1 MVDGINDNIF
11 LVNAPAG
18 SGKTTTI
25 RKMVEKHL
33 RDYPDDNILCITY
46 TNRAAEELGKDI
58 DSSKVFFG
66 TIHSFINHF
75 ISSFFS
81 HKAVI
86 DLYWEIY
93 KERIQE
99 RINNVEGKDNIE
111 ESNQRYIEKYGK
123 LDVETVYN
131 NIDSISYNEAPYN
144 SLYRGALSH
153 DDLITFTK
161 KVVDKFPV
169 IKRKIADKYQMIFID
184 EYQDTSAEVLHL
196 FYDTMRNANGK
207 LYLLGDKMQQIYKTY
222 DGSFESEFASFNRT
236 FNLNTNYR
244 TTPRIVSILNQIYND
259 KEYEQVPYEEN
270 KDEDMSYIPEIIITS
285 STENMLAKKQEKF
298 SEALVLYLLNKSRF
312 NSIGAGTLYN
322 AVYNMDR
329 YGYTKKYGV
338 VDVLTTMDNT
348 NPDNLFFMLF
358 LFKRIELEYRKGLYG
373 SVIRII
379 KANKNIFNVSKFII
393 KQHENKRTVK
403 EIFENLLYKF
413 EDNGATLG
421 NFLHQIKEAEVVNTE
436 YIDEISVEEYAGIL
450 NTEIREFHNLA
461 DHLSNPHI
469 STQHGVKGE
478 SHDTVIF
485 MAGNNN
491 NNPVVHMTQ
500 FFKLW
505 SSMEVALPVFE
516 KFYYSYKYFIKDI
529 EQDIGIKCSDMKKDD
544 YEKNKEKIYSSI
556 KQFSEEYSESDYYNK
571 ILKLDFDKYFAKPG
585 VTNARKCLKENSVYG
600 VLSAYRLFY
609 VGCSRAR
616 KNLTII
622 VDKNEVSG
630 FELAF
635 VEKAKKSGFNVVN
648 TIK

>member
-99 RINNVEGKDNIE
+99 RIDNVDGKDNIE
-111 ESNQRYIEKYGK
+111 ESNQRYVEKYGK

-169 IKRKIADKYQMIFID
+169 IKRKIVDKYQMIFID

-196 FYDTMRNANGK
+196 FYDAMKNTKGK

-222 DGSFESEFASFNRT
+222 DGSFESEFANLNRT
-236 FNLNTNYR
+236 FNLKVNYR

-285 STENMLAKKQEKF
+285 STEDMLVKKQEKF

-312 NSIGAGTLYN
+312 HSIGAGTLYD

-329 YGYTKKYGV
+329 YGYAKKYGV

-358 LFKRIELEYRKGLYG
+358 LFKRIDLEYRKGFYG

-379 KANKNIFNVSKFII
+379 KANKSIFNVSKFII
-393 KQHENKRTVK
+393 KQHENKRAVK
-403 EIFENLLYKF
+403 EILENILYKF
-413 EDNGATLG
+413 KDNEVTLG
-421 NFLHQIKEAEVVNTE
+421 NFLYHIKEAEVVNTE

-461 DHLSNPHI
+461 DHLYNPHI

-505 SSMEVALPVFE
+505 SSMEVALPEFE

-529 EQDIGIKCSDMKKDD
+529 EQDIGIKCSNMKKDD
-544 YEKNKEKIYSSI
+544 YQKNKEKIHSSI
-556 KQFSEEYSESDYYNK
+556 KQFSEEYSESDYYDK
-571 ILKLDFDKYFAKPG
+571 ILKLDFNKYLAKPG

-600 VLSAYRLFY
+600 ILSAYRLFY

-635 VEKAKKSGFNVVN
+635 IEKAKKSGFNVVS